1 MSQAIGVAEAKHR
14 FSELMSKTLY
24 KGERFII
31 ERQGKPVAAMVSV
44 EDLKQLEAGAQ
55 STEKRGLLATV
66 GAWADYRNLDDVVTD
81 IYEARVRASDRPVKK
96 LD

>member
-1 MSQAIGVAEAKHR
+1 MSQAIGVAEAKRR

-31 ERQGKPVAAMVSV
+31 ERKGKPVAAMVSV
-44 EDLKQLEAGAQ
+44 DDLKQLEAGTQ
-55 STEKRGLLATV
+55 PTEKKGMLAAV
-66 GAWADYRNLDDVVTD
+66 GAWSDYRKLDDVVAD
-81 IYEARVRASDRPVKK
+81 IYEARGRASDRPVKK

>member
-1 MSQAIGVAEAKHR
+1 MSQSIGVAEAKRR

-44 EDLKQLEAGAQ
+44 DDLKKLETEAPA
-55 STEKRGLLATV
+55 TEKRGLLAAV
-66 GAWADYRNLDDVVTD
+66 GAWADYRKLDEFVAD
-81 IYEARVRASDRPVKK
+81 IYDTRRRASDRPVKK
-96 LD
+96 LG